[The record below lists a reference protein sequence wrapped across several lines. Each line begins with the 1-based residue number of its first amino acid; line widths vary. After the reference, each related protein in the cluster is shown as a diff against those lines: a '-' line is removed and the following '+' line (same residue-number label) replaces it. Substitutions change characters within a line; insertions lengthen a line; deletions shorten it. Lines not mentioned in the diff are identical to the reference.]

1 MIALARADRSAVALL
16 KALRGE
22 ETRIVIPAPVLAEV
36 LRGGSKDA
44 AVHRILAAY
53 ANEVVPTSAHAA
65 RLAGELLGAAQ
76 AGAEMTVGALI
87 GATAAT
93 YGATDLLTADARDY
107 GRLMQGRL
115 DVIPLA

>member
-1 MIALARADRSAVALL
+1 MIALARADRRAIALL
-16 KALRGE
+16 KALRAE
-22 ETRIVIPAPVLAEV
+22 YTRIVIPAPVLAEV

-44 AVHRILAAY
+44 AVHRILETY
-53 ANEVVPTSAHAA
+53 ATGVASTNARAA

-76 AGAEMTVGALI
+76 SDAEMTVDALI

-93 YGATDLLTADARDY
+93 CGATEVLTADARDY
-107 GRLMQGRL
+107 ERLMQGRL